1 MFQPLAD
8 LRTIIT
14 NNCSNKNSWF
24 KKNQSAIRSWMGI
37 IVETKE
43 QTSDKHK
50 HNIGQNETMPGF
62 VRILT
67 TLR

>member
-1 MFQPLAD
+1 MVIVPIKILG
-8 LRTIIT
+8 LRT
-14 NNCSNKNSWF
+14 
-24 KKNQSAIRSWMGI
+24 NQIRVIRSWMGI

-62 VRILT
+62 VGILT